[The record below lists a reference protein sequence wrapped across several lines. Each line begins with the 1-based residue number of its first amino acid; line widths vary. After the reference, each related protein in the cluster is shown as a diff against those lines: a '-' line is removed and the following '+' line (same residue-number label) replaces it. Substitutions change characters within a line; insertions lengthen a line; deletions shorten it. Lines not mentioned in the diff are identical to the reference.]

1 MTQVFISSRD
11 IGAPHAASLVKC
23 LRAAGFHVTHSP
35 GSPLSER
42 WRDWYARAC
51 RDELE
56 KVSIFIAVIDPAW
69 DSSTW
74 MAHEAYEAMKLL
86 EAGSMRK
93 MYYWNPEQ
101 VQVKAAGMVAYLK
114 DRLPDNKD
122 VLISTLK
129 EIE

>member
-1 MTQVFISSRD
+1 MTQVFISSCD
-11 IGAPHAASLVKC
+11 IEAPHASSLVEC
-23 LRAAGFHVTHSP
+23 LREAGFRVTHSP
-35 GSPLSER
+35 GSPSSER
-42 WRDWYARAC
+42 WRDWYARNC

-56 KVSIFIAVIDPAW
+56 KASIFIAVIDPAW

-74 MAHEAYEAMKLL
+74 MAHEANEAMKLL
-86 EAGSMRK
+86 EAGRIRK

-101 VQVKAAGMVAYLK
+101 VQVKAAGMAPYLK

-122 VLISTLK
+122 VLISTLR